1 MDLKLTQFCVKD
13 ETECIIRNVM
23 ALEQFL
29 YPESAYICEYFL
41 LMDKLVDTVED
52 VNLLIDS
59 GVLVNKLGCND
70 TVTNL
75 ISQLCEQIMDDV
87 SCYGGLCDQLN
98 KHYGIS
104 FLEPSCGNLLK
115 QVYFKDLWTA
125 SSTILGLFVLVFSI
139 IGTIKSLK
147 S

>member
-1 MDLKLTQFCVKD
+1 MDLKLTLFCVKD

-59 GVLVNKLGCND
+59 GVLVNKLGCNE
-70 TVTNL
+70 TVTNP
-75 ISQLCEQIMDDV
+75 ISQLCEQIMDNV

-104 FLEPSCGNLLK
+104 FWNRHVAIS
-115 QVYFKDLWTA
+115 
-125 SSTILGLFVLVFSI
+125 
-139 IGTIKSLK
+139 
-147 S
+147 